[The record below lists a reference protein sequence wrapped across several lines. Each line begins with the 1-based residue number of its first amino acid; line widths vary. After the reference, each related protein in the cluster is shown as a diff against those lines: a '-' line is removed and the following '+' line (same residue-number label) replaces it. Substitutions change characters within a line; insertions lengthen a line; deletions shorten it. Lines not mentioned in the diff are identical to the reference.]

1 MSKKTVIYLIIGVL
15 VIGFLFLKYN
25 EYKETSLDNLFRNA
39 KSISFDIHNDDN
51 RWTTDKK
58 DATNELTRFLS
69 RFQVKKMK
77 DPKGIV
83 YSEEAGFW
91 MDIHSKDKIMMV
103 SLYKEHIHIPGI
115 GYYKVLNGPIDKG
128 WLQSFTEK
136 YQPGE
141 SIDDSTNQIET
152 RDHKAQILKVD
163 TDLEKEHIW
172 HFVPEGVE
180 TMAISVEAE
189 NVEAILFW
197 ISPTGTETWGER
209 TLIGYDLDG
218 SDGWS
223 ITWEFGDR
231 IFLDRITIQALGSDG
246 DSQAK
251 ETINL
256 RSRSIVETDK
266 E

>member
-1 MSKKTVIYLIIGVL
+1 MSKKTIIYLLIGVL
-15 VIGFLFLKYN
+15 VIAFLFSKYN
-25 EYKETSLDNLFRNA
+25 EYKEKGLDDLVANA
-39 KSISFDIHNDDN
+39 KAISFEIHNDDE

-58 DATNELTRFLS
+58 EAIDEFTKFLS
-69 RFQVKKMK
+69 HYQVEKMK

-91 MDIHSKDKIMMV
+91 LDIHTKDKNMMV
-103 SLYKEHIHIPGI
+103 SLYEERIHIPGM
-115 GYYKVLNGPIDKG
+115 GYYKVLNGPIDGG

-141 SIDDSTNQIET
+141 SFDASTTDQIEISNY
-152 RDHKAQILKVD
+152 KAQILKVD
-163 TDLEKEHIW
+163 TDLEEEHIW
-172 HFVPEGVE
+172 HFVPEDVD
-180 TMAISVEAE
+180 TMSISVEAE
-189 NVEAILFW
+189 NVETILFW
-197 ISPTGTETWGER
+197 ISPTGTDTWGER
-209 TLIGYDLDG
+209 TLIGYDIDG

-231 IFLDRITIQALGSDG
+231 IFLDLITIQALGSDG
-246 DSQAK
+246 VTQAK

-256 RSRSIVETDK
+256 RSRYK